1 MHRRSTFR
9 VRHYSAIDGRCHGGK
24 ERPRLSLGATAGQ
37 GPEISM
43 CRTTIRTSHESASRC
58 RMPLGYWHL
67 AKREPRRFA
76 GRRTFRQTS
85 QRNRGNET
93 MILFRSYLAAG
104 AVVMSAAA
112 CTPQPPPPPPSP
124 AVASAVQQLPPG
136 RVYVFH
142 STAQSSCPALDWHVV
157 LTPDGALDGVIAWNN
172 MQSLAHASGSLN
184 AQSRTFQMTAL
195 EVGGQ
200 HRTATI
206 NGTVAQN
213 GYLVANISAP
223 NLNCQGIT
231 VPWFVPP
238 PASQ

>member
-1 MHRRSTFR
+1 MTF
-9 VRHYSAIDGRCHGGK
+9 
-24 ERPRLSLGATAGQ
+24 
-37 GPEISM
+37 
-43 CRTTIRTSHESASRC
+43 
-58 RMPLGYWHL
+58 
-67 AKREPRRFA
+67 
-76 GRRTFRQTS
+76 
-85 QRNRGNET
+85 
-93 MILFRSYLAAG
+93 FRSYLAAG
-104 AVVMSAAA
+104 AAVISAAA

-238 PASQ
+238 PPSQ

>member
-1 MHRRSTFR
+1 MQEEILF
-9 VRHYSAIDGRCHGGK
+9 GK
-24 ERPRLSLGATAGQ
+24 LRDSGTNRD
-37 GPEISM
+37 
-43 CRTTIRTSHESASRC
+43 
-58 RMPLGYWHL
+58 
-67 AKREPRRFA
+67 
-76 GRRTFRQTS
+76 
-85 QRNRGNET
+85 RNRGNET
-93 MILFRSYLAAG
+93 MTLFRSYLAAG
-104 AVVMSAAA
+104 AAVISAAA

-195 EVGGQ
+195 EAGGQ

-206 NGTVAQN
+206 NGTVMQN
-213 GYLVANISAP
+213 GYLVASISAP

-238 PASQ
+238 PPGGG